1 MAESRDPMSLP
12 GADVAERVIELLTAQ
27 GLRIAVAESLTGG
40 LVAAA
45 LTSVPGAS
53 VVVSGGIVAY
63 DTEVKHSLLGVDA
76 RLLAREGA
84 VHPEVARQMARGVR
98 EALAVGGRRAEI
110 GIATTGVAGPDWQ
123 DGRAPGTVYLGI
135 ADDARR
141 RCHRTRAR
149 RRPRGDP
156 LGHGA
161 GVARRGHDAGRDD
174 PGGVRIRRPA
184 RPNRSGRRRNN
195 LREHPVTC
203 GEVHTKAPVCH
214 ARLVATRVR

>member
-1 MAESRDPMSLP
+1 MAESRDPSLP
-12 GADVAERVIELLTAQ
+12 GIDVAERVIELLAAQ

-63 DTEVKHSLLGVDA
+63 DTEVKHSLLGVDD

-98 EALAVGGRRAEI
+98 EALAVGGRRAEV

-135 ADDARR
+135 ADDRGADAIALELDGDRAAIRAATVRALLDAVLRR
-141 RCHRTRAR
+141 VEASG
-149 RRPRGDP
+149 PREDQTTGSP
-156 LGHGA
+156 ESEQSA
-161 GVARRGHDAGRDD
+161 A
-174 PGGVRIRRPA
+174 
-184 RPNRSGRRRNN
+184 
-195 LREHPVTC
+195 E
-203 GEVHTKAPVCH
+203 
-214 ARLVATRVR
+214 

>member
-1 MAESRDPMSLP
+1 MSLP
-12 GADVAERVIELLTAQ
+12 DVDVAERVIELLTAQ
-27 GLRIAVAESLTGG
+27 GLRIAIAESLTGG

-63 DTEVKHSLLGVDA
+63 DTAIKHSLLGVDD

-135 ADDARR
+135 ADDRGADAIALELGGDRAAIRSATVQALLDAVIARVER
-141 RCHRTRAR
+141 
-149 RRPRGDP
+149 
-156 LGHGA
+156 LE
-161 GVARRGHDAGRDD
+161 
-174 PGGVRIRRPA
+174 RPA
-184 RPNRSGRRRNN
+184 DPTAGS
-195 LREHPVTC
+195 HQSQQS
-203 GEVHTKAPVCH
+203 
-214 ARLVATRVR
+214 ATE

>member
-1 MAESRDPMSLP
+1 MAESRDPMSLR
-12 GADVAERVIELLTAQ
+12 GVDVTERVIELLTAR
-27 GLRIAVAESLTGG
+27 GLRIAIAESLTGG

-63 DTEVKHSLLGVDA
+63 DTDVKHSLLRVDE

-98 EALAVGGRRAEI
+98 EALAVGGRRADL

-135 ADDARR
+135 ADDNGADAIALELDGDRAAIRSATVQALLEAVVTRLDASDRR
-141 RCHRTRAR
+141 ADPIVAHEPES
-149 RRPRGDP
+149 RRP
-156 LGHGA
+156 
-161 GVARRGHDAGRDD
+161 
-174 PGGVRIRRPA
+174 PA
-184 RPNRSGRRRNN
+184 
-195 LREHPVTC
+195 E
-203 GEVHTKAPVCH
+203 
-214 ARLVATRVR
+214 